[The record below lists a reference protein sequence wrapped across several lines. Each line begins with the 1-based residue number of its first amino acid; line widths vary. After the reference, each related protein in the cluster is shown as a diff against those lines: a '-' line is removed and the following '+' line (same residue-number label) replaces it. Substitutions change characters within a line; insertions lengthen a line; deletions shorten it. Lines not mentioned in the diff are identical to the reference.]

1 MSAETQLDRRL
12 AAQPARGSRRWLRL
26 RARVAWRFLTA
37 RFSSSLTRRIVV
49 LNLGGLVVLVVG
61 FLLLDQFRADL
72 IEARIQ
78 SLTIQADIIAA
89 AISASATGDTD
100 SITIDPDKLL
110 QLAPGESVA
119 PSQSDEDAT
128 QFSINPALVG
138 PFLRRLVTPTH
149 TRARIYDS
157 DGRLLLDSRSFS
169 ARGAVVRS
177 DLPDASDRSGFAD
190 RVIARLRGIFLT
202 SVAPRADDPWAT
214 NGKTMPEVAGAL
226 QGKTQS
232 LVRVNDEGET
242 IVSVGVPIQRMMAT
256 RGALQL
262 STQGGDIDRVITSAR
277 LAQLRFFLVLAVV
290 MLVLSLSLANTIA
303 EPVRRLADAAER
315 VRRGIR
321 SRQQIPD
328 FTARSDEIGHLSR
341 ALRDMT
347 QALYNRL
354 DAIESFAADVAHELK
369 NPLTSLRSALETLPR
384 VNAGHS
390 RDRLIAVMQ
399 HDVRRLDRL
408 ISDISDASRL
418 DAELA
423 RDEAGPVD
431 VAALLRAVVAM
442 AEDSPRSN
450 GARVELS
457 VPVRRG
463 RNASADYFVLGHDSR
478 LAQVVTN
485 LIDNACSFSEPGGVV
500 RVALERA
507 SARTEPEGEKPFDR
521 VVITVDDDGPG
532 IPPHALERIFERFY
546 TDRPNQGFGQNSGLG
561 LSISRQIV
569 EAHGG
574 RIWACNRPAHSAG
587 VRVGRT
593 GTRQSRRAGK
603 ARRGRSLCR
612 RTAGVRGM
620 SGAAVAGGAGLH
632 ATAVIHGESGVLI
645 LGPSGSGKSA
655 LALALMARASGAGAF
670 GALIGDDRIYVRKA
684 DGRLVASGAANM
696 AGIIERRM
704 AGLIEVRHER
714 AAIVQLA
721 VELSERRGQ
730 WPRMPD
736 DHDGV
741 IVGGVRLPRLA
752 LDSGLSVCDQALAVE
767 ERLAVLAAENSGR
780 IRISLEHCA
789 AVHKNGRPEI
799 SPPA

>member
-1 MSAETQLDRRL
+1 MSAETQVQHPLS
-12 AAQPARGSRRWLRL
+12 AHAARGRLRWLRV

-72 IEARIQ
+72 IEARVQ

-119 PSQSDEDAT
+119 PSPSDEDAT

-138 PFLRRLVTPTH
+138 PFLHRLVTPTR

-169 ARGAVVRS
+169 ARGAVERS
-177 DLPDASDRSGFAD
+177 DLPDASERRGFAD
-190 RVIARLRGIFLT
+190 RIVARLRSLFLT
-202 SVAPRADDPWAT
+202 STTPRAEDPWAT
-214 NGKTMPEVAGAL
+214 NGQTMPEVAGAL

-232 LVRVNDEGET
+232 LVRINHLGET
-242 IVSVGVPIQRMMAT
+242 IVSVGVPIQHMMAT
-256 RGALQL
+256 RGVLLL

-277 LAQLRFFLVLAVV
+277 LAQLRFFLVLAIV

-347 QALYNRL
+347 QALYYRL

-369 NPLTSLRSALETLPR
+369 NPLTSLRSALETLPK
-384 VNAGHS
+384 VNGDHS
-390 RDRLIAVMQ
+390 RDRLIAIMQ

-418 DAELA
+418 DAELT
-423 RDEAGPVD
+423 RGDAGPVD
-431 VAALLRAVVAM
+431 VAALLRAVASM
-442 AEDSPRSN
+442 AEDSSRG

-457 VPVRRG
+457 IPVRRG
-463 RNASADYFVLGHDSR
+463 KNASADYFVLGHDSR

-485 LIDNACSFSEPGGVV
+485 LIDNARSFSERGGVV
-500 RVALERA
+500 RVALERT
-507 SARTEPEGEKPFDR
+507 SARREPEGRHFSNH

-532 IPPHALERIFERFY
+532 VPPHALERIFERFY
-546 TDRPNQGFGQNSGLG
+546 TDRPSQGFGQNSGLG

-574 RIWACNRPAHSAG
+574 RIWACNRPAELAS
-587 VRVGRT
+587 VRVGSPERDD
-593 GTRQSRRAGK
+593 GDEITR
-603 ARRGRSLCR
+603 
-612 RTAGVRGM
+612 
-620 SGAAVAGGAGLH
+620 H
-632 ATAVIHGESGVLI
+632 
-645 LGPSGSGKSA
+645 
-655 LALALMARASGAGAF
+655 GAGARF
-670 GALIGDDRIYVRKA
+670 V
-684 DGRLVASGAANM
+684 
-696 AGIIERRM
+696 
-704 AGLIEVRHER
+704 
-714 AAIVQLA
+714 
-721 VELSERRGQ
+721 VEL
-730 WPRMPD
+730 
-736 DHDGV
+736 
-741 IVGGVRLPRLA
+741 
-752 LDSGLSVCDQALAVE
+752 
-767 ERLAVLAAENSGR
+767 
-780 IRISLEHCA
+780 
-789 AVHKNGRPEI
+789 
-799 SPPA
+799 PAFSA

>member
-1 MSAETQLDRRL
+1 MSAETQVQHRL
-12 AAQPARGSRRWLRL
+12 SAQAGRGKLRWLRV
-26 RARVAWRFLTA
+26 RARSALRFLTA

-72 IEARIQ
+72 IEARVQ

-89 AISASATGDTD
+89 AVSASATGDTD

-110 QLAPGESVA
+110 QLAPGESVS
-119 PSQSDEDAT
+119 PSPSDEDAT

-138 PFLRRLVTPTH
+138 PFLHRLVTPTH

-177 DLPDASDRSGFAD
+177 DLPDASERRGLAD
-190 RVIARLRGIFLT
+190 RIVAHLRRLFMT
-202 SVAPRADDPWAT
+202 STTPRADDPWAT
-214 NGKTMPEVAGAL
+214 NGRTMPEVGGAL
-226 QGKTQS
+226 QGRTQS
-232 LVRVNDEGET
+232 LVRLNHEGET
-242 IVSVGVPIQRMMAT
+242 IVSVGVPIQHMMAT

-347 QALYNRL
+347 QALYSRL

-384 VNAGHS
+384 VNTGQS

-423 RDEAGPVD
+423 RGEADPVD
-431 VAALLRAVVAM
+431 VAALLRAVVSM
-442 AEDSPRSN
+442 ERDSQRG
-450 GARVELS
+450 GAAKVELS
-457 VPVRRG
+457 DPGPARQELRARLFCLRARFSPRPG
-463 RNASADYFVLGHDSR
+463 RH
-478 LAQVVTN
+478 
-485 LIDNACSFSEPGGVV
+485 
-500 RVALERA
+500 
-507 SARTEPEGEKPFDR
+507 
-521 VVITVDDDGPG
+521 
-532 IPPHALERIFERFY
+532 
-546 TDRPNQGFGQNSGLG
+546 
-561 LSISRQIV
+561 
-569 EAHGG
+569 
-574 RIWACNRPAHSAG
+574 
-587 VRVGRT
+587 
-593 GTRQSRRAGK
+593 QS
-603 ARRGRSLCR
+603 
-612 RTAGVRGM
+612 
-620 SGAAVAGGAGLH
+620 H
-632 ATAVIHGESGVLI
+632 
-645 LGPSGSGKSA
+645 
-655 LALALMARASGAGAF
+655 
-670 GALIGDDRIYVRKA
+670 
-684 DGRLVASGAANM
+684 
-696 AGIIERRM
+696 
-704 AGLIEVRHER
+704 
-714 AAIVQLA
+714 
-721 VELSERRGQ
+721 
-730 WPRMPD
+730 
-736 DHDGV
+736 
-741 IVGGVRLPRLA
+741 
-752 LDSGLSVCDQALAVE
+752 
-767 ERLAVLAAENSGR
+767 
-780 IRISLEHCA
+780 
-789 AVHKNGRPEI
+789 
-799 SPPA
+799 

>member
-1 MSAETQLDRRL
+1 MSAETQAQHRL
-12 AAQPARGSRRWLRL
+12 SDQTARGRLRWLRV

-49 LNLGGLVVLVVG
+49 LNLGGLLVLVVG
-61 FLLLDQFRADL
+61 FLLVDQFRADL
-72 IEARIQ
+72 IEARVQ

-100 SITIDPDKLL
+100 AITIDPDKLL
-110 QLAPGESVA
+110 QLAPGQSVA
-119 PSQSDEDAT
+119 PSPSDEDAT

-138 PFLRRLVTPTH
+138 PFLHRLVTPTH
-149 TRARIYDS
+149 TRARIYDT
-157 DGRLLLDSRSFS
+157 DGRLILDSRSFS
-169 ARGAVVRS
+169 ARGAVMRS
-177 DLPDASDRSGFAD
+177 DLPDASERRGFAD
-190 RVIARLRGIFLT
+190 RIVARLRSLFLT
-202 SVAPRADDPWAT
+202 SSAPRAEDPWAT
-214 NGKTMPEVAGAL
+214 NGRTMPEVADAL

-232 LVRVNDEGET
+232 LVRVNHEGET
-242 IVSVGVPIQRMMAT
+242 IVSVGVPIQHMMAT
-256 RGALQL
+256 RGALLL

-347 QALYNRL
+347 KALYNRL

-390 RDRLIAVMQ
+390 RDRLIAIMQ

-418 DAELA
+418 DAELT
-423 RDEAGPVD
+423 RGEAGPVD
-431 VAALLRAVVAM
+431 VAALLRAVVSM
-442 AEDSPRSN
+442 AQDSSR
-450 GARVELS
+450 GGVRVELS
-457 VPVRRG
+457 VPVRSG
-463 RNASADYFVLGHDSR
+463 KNASAHYFVLGHDSR

-500 RVALERA
+500 RVALERTT
-507 SARTEPEGEKPFDR
+507 ARREPDGKQFVHH
-521 VVITVDDDGPG
+521 VVITIDDDGPG

-546 TDRPNQGFGQNSGLG
+546 TDRPGQGFGQNSGLG

-574 RIWACNRPAHSAG
+574 RIWACNRQTELA
-587 VRVGRT
+587 
-593 GTRQSRRAGK
+593 
-603 ARRGRSLCR
+603 
-612 RTAGVRGM
+612 
-620 SGAAVAGGAGLH
+620 AAVVAAPERDNSDETIRH
-632 ATAVIHGESGVLI
+632 
-645 LGPSGSGKSA
+645 
-655 LALALMARASGAGAF
+655 GAGARF
-670 GALIGDDRIYVRKA
+670 V
-684 DGRLVASGAANM
+684 
-696 AGIIERRM
+696 
-704 AGLIEVRHER
+704 
-714 AAIVQLA
+714 
-721 VELSERRGQ
+721 VELPGFS
-730 WPRMPD
+730 
-736 DHDGV
+736 
-741 IVGGVRLPRLA
+741 A
-752 LDSGLSVCDQALAVE
+752 
-767 ERLAVLAAENSGR
+767 
-780 IRISLEHCA
+780 
-789 AVHKNGRPEI
+789 
-799 SPPA
+799 

>member
-1 MSAETQLDRRL
+1 MSAETQVQHPLS
-12 AAQPARGSRRWLRL
+12 AHAARGRLRWLRV

-72 IEARIQ
+72 IEARVQ

-119 PSQSDEDAT
+119 PSPSDEDAT

-138 PFLRRLVTPTH
+138 PFLHRLVTPTR

-169 ARGAVVRS
+169 ARGAVEHS
-177 DLPDASDRSGFAD
+177 DLPDASERRGFAD
-190 RVIARLRGIFLT
+190 RIVARLRSLFLT
-202 SVAPRADDPWAT
+202 STAPRAEDPWAT
-214 NGKTMPEVAGAL
+214 NGQTMPEVAGAL

-232 LVRVNDEGET
+232 LVRVNHMGET
-242 IVSVGVPIQRMMAT
+242 IVSVGVPIQHMMAT
-256 RGALQL
+256 RGALLL

-277 LAQLRFFLVLAVV
+277 LAQLRFFLVLAIV

-328 FTARSDEIGHLSR
+328 FTARTDEIGHLSR

-369 NPLTSLRSALETLPR
+369 NPLTSLRSALETLPK
-384 VNAGHS
+384 VNGDHS
-390 RDRLIAVMQ
+390 RDRLIAIMQ
-399 HDVRRLDRL
+399 HDVRRLNRL

-418 DAELA
+418 DAELT
-423 RDEAGPVD
+423 RGDAGPVD
-431 VAALLRAVVAM
+431 VAALLRAVVSLAQ
-442 AEDSPRSN
+442 DSSRG

-463 RNASADYFVLGHDSR
+463 KNASADYFVLGHDSR
-478 LAQVVTN
+478 LAQIVTN
-485 LIDNACSFSEPGGVV
+485 LIDNARSFSEPGGIV
-500 RVALERA
+500 RVALERR
-507 SARTEPEGEKPFDR
+507 SARKEPEGKQFFDQ

-532 IPPHALERIFERFY
+532 VPPHALERIFERFY
-546 TDRPNQGFGQNSGLG
+546 TDRPSQGFGQNSGLG

-574 RIWACNRPAHSAG
+574 RIWACNRPAELAS
-587 VRVGRT
+587 VRVGSPERDD
-593 GTRQSRRAGK
+593 GDEITR
-603 ARRGRSLCR
+603 
-612 RTAGVRGM
+612 
-620 SGAAVAGGAGLH
+620 H
-632 ATAVIHGESGVLI
+632 
-645 LGPSGSGKSA
+645 
-655 LALALMARASGAGAF
+655 GAGARF
-670 GALIGDDRIYVRKA
+670 I
-684 DGRLVASGAANM
+684 
-696 AGIIERRM
+696 
-704 AGLIEVRHER
+704 
-714 AAIVQLA
+714 
-721 VELSERRGQ
+721 VEL
-730 WPRMPD
+730 
-736 DHDGV
+736 
-741 IVGGVRLPRLA
+741 
-752 LDSGLSVCDQALAVE
+752 
-767 ERLAVLAAENSGR
+767 
-780 IRISLEHCA
+780 
-789 AVHKNGRPEI
+789 
-799 SPPA
+799 PAFSA

>member
-1 MSAETQLDRRL
+1 MSAETQLERRL
-12 AAQPARGSRRWLRL
+12 AAPPARGSRRWLRL
-26 RARVAWRFLTA
+26 RARLAWRFLTA

-119 PSQSDEDAT
+119 PSPKRRGCNPVLHQSGAGWAL
-128 QFSINPALVG
+128 PASARHSHPYARPHLRQRRPAPARFAIVFGPRRRGALGLAGRVG
-138 PFLRRLVTPTH
+138 PEWLCRPDHCSLTRLFPDLG
-149 TRARIYDS
+149 RA
-157 DGRLLLDSRSFS
+157 
-169 ARGAVVRS
+169 
-177 DLPDASDRSGFAD
+177 AD
-190 RVIARLRGIFLT
+190 RRSLGDQWQDDAGGRW
-202 SVAPRADDPWAT
+202 RA
-214 NGKTMPEVAGAL
+214 AGQNAI
-226 QGKTQS
+226 

-290 MLVLSLSLANTIA
+290 MLLLSLSLANTIA

-442 AEDSPRSN
+442 AQDSPRSS
-450 GARVELS
+450 GARIELS

-463 RNASADYFVLGHDSR
+463 KNASADYFVLGHDSR

-500 RVALERA
+500 RLALERA
-507 SARTEPEGEKPFDR
+507 SARSEPEAEEPFDR
-521 VVITVDDDGPG
+521 IVITVDDDGPG

-574 RIWACNRPAHSAG
+574 RIWACNRTGARRRRAP
-587 VRVGRT
+587 GRAR
-593 GTRQSRRAGK
+593 TRQSRRADE
-603 ARRGRSLCR
+603 ARRWRALCCR
-612 RTAGVRGM
+612 VAGFLDM
-620 SGAAVAGGAGLH
+620 SGAALAGTPAC
-632 ATAVIHGESGVLI
+632 
-645 LGPSGSGKSA
+645 
-655 LALALMARASGAGAF
+655 M
-670 GALIGDDRIYVRKA
+670 
-684 DGRLVASGAANM
+684 
-696 AGIIERRM
+696 RR
-704 AGLIEVRHER
+704 
-714 AAIVQLA
+714 
-721 VELSERRGQ
+721 
-730 WPRMPD
+730 P
-736 DHDGV
+736 
-741 IVGGVRLPRLA
+741 
-752 LDSGLSVCDQALAVE
+752 
-767 ERLAVLAAENSGR
+767 
-780 IRISLEHCA
+780 
-789 AVHKNGRPEI
+789 
-799 SPPA
+799 